1 MMTGNADTNS
11 ELSNTL
17 PLLHAILSVAGR
29 VNSSQIVIQR
39 IPIATIE
46 YDGENFS
53 VVEGNEYLKQSL
65 VEIFENLDD
74 LDFFNDLSIAIRF
87 RRVVANSNSI

>member
-1 MMTGNADTNS
+1 MMTGNASPNS

-17 PLLHAILSVAGR
+17 PLLHAILSIAGR
-29 VNSSQIVIQR
+29 VNNRQISLQQ
-39 IPIATIE
+39 IPVVTIE

-65 VEIFENLDD
+65 IEIFENLDD
-74 LDFFNDLSIAIRF
+74 LEFYKDSSIAIRF
-87 RRVVANSNSI
+87 RVIANSI